1 MDVIQT
7 RGPLVETRHV
17 ISVVAM
23 RDEVVVWQSGPPLM
37 SPWRSCGK
45 PWQLR
50 ASLQALGAPEL
61 GDADLAIG
69 ASSHSGQDFHVA
81 RVRAL
86 LERFGANE
94 DDLRCGAE
102 APAHAATAARLAREG
117 LPCLAVHNDCSGKHT
132 YMLAAAVNQGW
143 ARDYRDPSHPLQA
156 LVLEQFRLATDESPA
171 VGVDGCGVP
180 VPGLTVL
187 GMARAWSR
195 LAAQM
200 DRYVNGPRSAGPSRG
215 EQRSDPLLAK
225 IGWAMARHPLLVSG
239 DDRLDLAVA
248 NAAVDPIVC
257 KVGARGVYGIALP
270 RTRLG
275 IAIKVQDGDE
285 DALGAAIP
293 AVLAAVAPLAWRQP
307 ASWPWSVVTNV
318 SGAVVGARSVDKLS
332 LPSGAIGA

>member
-1 MDVIQT
+1 MDILQT

-17 ISVVAM
+17 ISAVAM
-23 RDEVVVWQSGPPLM
+23 RDDVVVWQTGPPLI

-50 ASLQALGAPEL
+50 ASLEALDTPDL

-69 ASSHSGQDFHVA
+69 ASSHSGQEFHVA

-86 LERFGANE
+86 LERFGADE
-94 DDLRCGAE
+94 ADLRCGAE
-102 APAHAATAARLAREG
+102 APAHLATATRLQREG
-117 LPCLAVHNDCSGKHT
+117 QPCLAVHNDCSGKHA
-132 YMLAAAVNQGW
+132 YMLGAAVHQGW
-143 ARDYRDPSHPLQA
+143 DLDYRAPSHPLQK
-156 LVLEQFRLATDESPA
+156 LVLEQFRLASDEEPA
-171 VGVDGCGVP
+171 IGVDGCGVP
-180 VPGLTVL
+180 VPGLSVI

-195 LAAQM
+195 LASHM
-200 DRYVNGPRSAGPSRG
+200 DRYVNGPRSAGPGRG
-215 EQRSDPLLAK
+215 ERGFDPLLAK
-225 IGWAMARHPLLVSG
+225 IGWAMARHPRLVSG

-248 NAAVDPIVC
+248 TAAIDPIVC

-293 AVLAAVAPLAWRQP
+293 AVLAAVAPLAWRRP
-307 ASWPWSVVTNV
+307 AVWPWFIVTNV
-318 SGAVVGARSVDKLS
+318 VGDEVGARSVDKLS
-332 LPSGAIGA
+332 LPSGTIGA